1 MIIGTAGHVDHGK
14 TELIKALT
22 GIDTDR
28 LTEEKKRGISIDL
41 GFAPFQFP
49 DGRLA
54 GIVDVPG
61 HERFIHNMLAG
72 VGGIDLVLMVVD
84 ATEGVMPQT
93 KEHLAILEL
102 LQIEK
107 GMLVITKI
115 DLVEKEWLE
124 LVEEEVREAFA
135 GTFLADSSLHLVS
148 ARTGEGIAGLQ
159 EALYRLAETVLAGDA
174 HAPLRLP
181 VDRVFSMAGFGTVV
195 TGTVLKGTVKTG
207 ETVEVT
213 PPGQNFRVRGIQVHG
228 DEVDT
233 ASAGQRTALNLAG
246 LEKGGVVRGS
256 VVAAPG
262 YFHPTHYLDTKL
274 KLLPTVSRPLVN
286 MAPVHLYLGTARTVA
301 SLLLLDREEL
311 SPGAESFV
319 QCRLDRP
326 LIAQRGDRFI
336 IRSYSPVVTIGG
348 GVVLDER
355 PPRHKRFRQGVL
367 KGLRELDKGDPLP
380 FILQRLAAV
389 GGAGLVGLSQLV
401 KMDPASLEKLLEQAG
416 REGKVARLGDLYVT
430 AESKKDWEKAI
441 LEELERFH
449 EKNPLLSGMPK
460 TRAGRVLPRKI
471 AGQAGDALL
480 EELQERG
487 RLTIKGDL
495 LAQKG
500 FTPRPT
506 AAQEEKLKKLAGLF
520 KDGGLT
526 PPAPKTLWND
536 LQLKKE
542 EGESLLDYL
551 IYRNALVKI
560 SADIYLHNDVYA
572 YCLQV
577 LKEHLREN
585 HNISLG
591 EYRDL
596 LKTSR
601 KYAQALLEHFDSQK
615 HTRRLGDERVAW
627 KLLF

>member
-41 GFAPFQFP
+41 GFAPFRLP

-54 GIVDVPG
+54 GIIDVPG

-72 VGGIDLVLMVVD
+72 VGGIDLVLMVID

-135 GTFLADSSLHLVS
+135 DTFLAGSSLHLVS
-148 ARTGEGIAGLQ
+148 ARTKEGIPGLQ
-159 EALYRLAETVLAGDA
+159 ESLYQLAETVLAGDV

-181 VDRVFSMAGFGTVV
+181 VDRVFSMAGFGTVI

-213 PPGQNFRVRGIQVHG
+213 PPGLNFRVRGIQVHG
-228 DEVDT
+228 DEVDI
-233 ASAGQRTALNLAG
+233 ALAGQRTALNLAG
-246 LEKGGVVRGS
+246 LEKEGVVRGS

-274 KLLPTVSRPLVN
+274 KLLSTAPRPLVN

-311 SPGAESFV
+311 APGSEGFV

-367 KGLRELDKGDPLP
+367 DRLRELEKGDPLP
-380 FILQRLAAV
+380 FVLQKLAAI
-389 GGAGLVGLSQLV
+389 GGAGLVELSQVMKMASEPLV
-401 KMDPASLEKLLEQAG
+401 KLLEQAE
-416 REGKVARLGDLYVT
+416 REGKVARLGDLYV
-430 AESKKDWEKAI
+430 AAGLKEDWEKAI
-441 LEELERFH
+441 LKKLEHFH
-449 EKNPLLSGMPK
+449 EEKPLLSGMPK
-460 TRAGRVLPRKI
+460 ARAGQVLPRKI

-480 EELQERG
+480 EELRVRG
-487 RLTIKGDL
+487 MLTITGDL
-495 LAQKG
+495 LAKGG

-506 AAQEEKLKKLAGLF
+506 AAQEELLKKLIGFF

-526 PPAPKTLWND
+526 PPAPKNLWNTMGI
-536 LQLKKE
+536 KKE

-551 IYRNALVKI
+551 AYRNALVKI
-560 SADIYLHNDVYA
+560 STDIYLHSDVYA
-572 YCLQV
+572 HCLQV
-577 LKEHLREN
+577 LREHLQEN
-585 HNISLG
+585 RKISLG
-591 EYRDL
+591 QYRDL

-601 KYAQALLEHFDSQK
+601 KYAQALLEHFDGCK
-615 HTRRLGDERVAW
+615 YTRRLGDERVAW
-627 KLLF
+627 KLF